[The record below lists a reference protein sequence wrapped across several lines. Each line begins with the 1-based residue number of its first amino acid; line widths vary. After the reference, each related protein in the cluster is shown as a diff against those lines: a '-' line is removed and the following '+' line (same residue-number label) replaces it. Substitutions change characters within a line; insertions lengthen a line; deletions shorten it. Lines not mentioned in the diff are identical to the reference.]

1 MGIAISVSCFIVQS
15 LLTDF
20 SIVLNSLQ
28 RRRKGL
34 KAWNNSKKQ
43 ILVLWTGIYYIW
55 ACFEFRISGS
65 SSRTSENLRDG
76 NSSGINTTL
85 GSKSLTS
92 RNVKPWVQGEFKL
105 SSENV
110 RAITGKP
117 AAASPVGLNEII
129 EAWCPEWL
137 LASEANVGD
146 AEYSSRRIKRHGP

>member
-1 MGIAISVSCFIVQS
+1 MVKQNSASELVKLTPTRLYRVGFSCFMGIAISVSCFIVQS

-76 NSSGINTTL
+76 NSPGIKTGL
-85 GSKSLTS
+85 VSKFLTS
-92 RNVKPWVQGEFKL
+92 RNAKPWVQSEFRL
-105 SSENV
+105 SSRIIWGV
-110 RAITGKP
+110 S
-117 AAASPVGLNEII
+117 AASSR
-129 EAWCPEWL
+129 
-137 LASEANVGD
+137 ASHPRQPFGD
-146 AEYSSRRIKRHGP
+146 SR